1 MPARQMPAR
10 QMPSPVLIADVP
22 WLLYRAFFSLP
33 KSIVGADGQPVN
45 ALLGTVNA
53 ILAVLEAR
61 PARAVAACMGAEEA
75 VYRVKLYPGYHAQRE
90 PMPPELASQW
100 EKAPALLESLGWT
113 FATDAELEAD
123 DVMFSYALAEV
134 GGDRREERSTSGH
147 ESGQGGGERCDVTS
161 GYESGRALLLTGDRD
176 LYQAVNAQVAVVLP
190 GKGGVPPTEIGPAQV
205 RERYGIDPALVTD
218 FIALR
223 GDPSDGLPGAP
234 GIGAKTAAE
243 LLNRYGPLEEV
254 LEVARADDSDMRL
267 RTAIALSEN
276 EELLRDFKRIA
287 TLVPIDGILRPPD
300 RTTDFAGGARMAA
313 ELGMGQLAR
322 RLEKMG
328 ANSG

>member
-1 MPARQMPAR
+1 MPAPL
-10 QMPSPVLIADVP
+10 LIADVP

-61 PARAVAACMGAEEA
+61 PARAVAVCMGAEEA
-75 VYRVKLYPGYHAQRE
+75 TYRVQLYPGYHAQRE
-90 PMPPELASQW
+90 EMPPELATQW
-100 EKAPALLESLGWT
+100 EQAPALLEGLGWT
-113 FATDAELEAD
+113 FATDEDLEAD
-123 DVMFSYALAEV
+123 DVMFSFARAEV
-134 GGDRREERSTSGH
+134 TGGDRD
-147 ESGQGGGERCDVTS
+147 GG
-161 GYESGRALLLTGDRD
+161 ALLLTGDRD
-176 LYQAVNAQVAVVLP
+176 LYQAVNERVAVVLP
-190 GKGGVPPTEIGPAQV
+190 GKGGADPEEIGPEQV

-254 LEVARADDSDMRL
+254 LKVARADDSDMRL
-267 RTAIALSEN
+267 RTALALSEN
-276 EELLRDFKRIA
+276 EELLLNFKRIA
-287 TLVPIDGILRPPD
+287 TLVPIAGIARPAD
-300 RTTDFAGGARMAA
+300 RATDFVGGARVAA
-313 ELGMGQLAR
+313 DLGMRQLAK
-322 RLEKMG
+322 RLEKL
-328 ANSG
+328 AAA